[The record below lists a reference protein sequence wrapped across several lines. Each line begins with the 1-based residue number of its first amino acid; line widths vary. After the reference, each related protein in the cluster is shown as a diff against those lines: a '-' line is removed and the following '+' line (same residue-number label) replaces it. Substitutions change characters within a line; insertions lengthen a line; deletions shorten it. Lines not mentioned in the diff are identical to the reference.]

1 MCERGNSHCFI
12 EMLGKGLRKEPISVE
27 QESEKDI
34 RVEIETLEIF
44 LMADSKR
51 FRVLRTVKLS
61 QIRGLKS

>member
-1 MCERGNSHCFI
+1 
-12 EMLGKGLRKEPISVE
+12 MLGKGLRKEPISVE